1 MFQQAL
7 VDVMGLWATEFGVFS
22 IGRINLLTSSWKHA
36 VSEVR
41 EVICPDYSNQSS
53 ENDSFWLK
61 SKKFRAKLWKCPKDK
76 KNSLDDF
83 VLNYLKEKGFVK
95 SFKSLRDNHGSGE
108 SLVSSDMLQKLQ
120 TFLRSE
126 KSLTSKTEPDDLGF
140 EINFDIFQPEA
151 KYPAKTNVNSVNS
164 KIRAEPVKRPR
175 KKADKKIPKGS
186 FQ

>member
-1 MFQQAL
+1 MK
-7 VDVMGLWATEFGVFS
+7 M
-22 IGRINLLTSSWKHA
+22 
-36 VSEVR
+36 
-41 EVICPDYSNQSS
+41 
-53 ENDSFWLK
+53 
-61 SKKFRAKLWKCPKDK
+61 SKRQ

-83 VLNYLKEKGFVK
+83 VVNYLKEKGFVK

-108 SLVSSDMLQKLQ
+108 SLVSSDMLEKFQ

-151 KYPAKTNVNSVNS
+151 KYPVKTNENSVNS